1 MYFRREWL
9 LSLQNVNN
17 VISIQHRL
25 VVVSFLFLFQ
35 EEYFFLERNRSSYC
49 TYKKKK
55 GKKRNSRICSNYI
68 FRIKIFFDNLFH
80 PLYPSKGSE
89 VRVQIVFHLP
99 LAQVELFI
107 ERSRS
112 KYEKETRIRCN
123 FWEKGNER
131 RRGRRR
137 KRRRRSRRE
146 PIRHRLRRSRLLFY
160 SRVIPFPSP
169 SPLPPAYPQSEEVY
183 TFESLQQ
190 SVPSSNSHIYKVLR
204 YLQ

>member
-1 MYFRREWL
+1 MVIVAVERKQCNIDIASPSSRFFSFFISRRVL
-9 LSLQNVNN
+9 LFGKKPIFILY
-17 VISIQHRL
+17 IQKEKR
-25 VVVSFLFLFQ
+25 
-35 EEYFFLERNRSSYC
+35 
-49 TYKKKK
+49 
-55 GKKRNSRICSNYI
+55 KKRNSRICSNYI
-68 FRIKIFFDNLFH
+68 KIRIKIFFDNLFH

-99 LAQVELFI
+99 LAQVEHFI

-169 SPLPPAYPQSEEVY
+169 SPLPPAYP
-183 TFESLQQ
+183 
-190 SVPSSNSHIYKVLR
+190 
-204 YLQ
+204 

>member
-1 MYFRREWL
+1 MVIVAVERKQCNIDIASPSSRFFSFFISRRVL
-9 LSLQNVNN
+9 LFGKKPIFILY
-17 VISIQHRL
+17 IQKEKR
-25 VVVSFLFLFQ
+25 
-35 EEYFFLERNRSSYC
+35 
-49 TYKKKK
+49 
-55 GKKRNSRICSNYI
+55 KKRNSRICSNYI

-99 LAQVELFI
+99 LAQVEHFI

-112 KYEKETRIRCN
+112 KYEKETRIRSN

-169 SPLPPAYPQSEEVY
+169 SPLPPAYP
-183 TFESLQQ
+183 
-190 SVPSSNSHIYKVLR
+190 
-204 YLQ
+204 

>member
-1 MYFRREWL
+1 MVIVAVERKQCNIDIASPSSRFFSFFISRRVL
-9 LSLQNVNN
+9 LFGKKPIFILY
-17 VISIQHRL
+17 IQKEKR
-25 VVVSFLFLFQ
+25 
-35 EEYFFLERNRSSYC
+35 
-49 TYKKKK
+49 
-55 GKKRNSRICSNYI
+55 KKRNSRICSNYI
-68 FRIKIFFDNLFH
+68 FRIKIFFDNLF
-80 PLYPSKGSE
+80 PFSIPCILPKGSE
-89 VRVQIVFHLP
+89 VRIQIVFHLP

-112 KYEKETRIRCN
+112 KYEKETRIRSN

-169 SPLPPAYPQSEEVY
+169 SPLPPAYP
-183 TFESLQQ
+183 
-190 SVPSSNSHIYKVLR
+190 
-204 YLQ
+204 